1 MSTLSVRSF
10 GLSDRGRRRTG
21 NEDQFLI
28 AELTKTMRI
37 SHTTLGGPP
46 DVFGDERGHLFLV
59 ADGMGGHNAGERA
72 SALAVA
78 IVEQFTLNS
87 FKWFLEPDEPASGAV
102 AEFESAIHEADAAI
116 VRESSHR
123 PELQGMGTTLTMA
136 YAVGTRLFILH
147 VGDSRA
153 YLHRDAVLTQL
164 TEDHTVV
171 AEMVRRGEIAP
182 AQADRHRLRHV
193 ITNVI
198 GGGNV
203 GVQADVRVLDLQA
216 GDTLLLCSDGL
227 NETMSREEI
236 AEMLSSGDDAER
248 TSRRLV
254 TLANERGGPDN
265 ITVIVSQFG
274 SLSEDTLEA
283 TRGAGGP

>member
-1 MSTLSVRSF
+1 MSTLSVCSF
-10 GLSDRGRRRTG
+10 GLSDRGRQRTG

-46 DVFGDERGHLFLV
+46 DVFGDERGYLFLV

-87 FKWFLEPDEPASGAV
+87 FKWFLEPDEPSRAAV

-116 VRESSHR
+116 VRESSRR

-136 YAVGTRLFILH
+136 YAVGNRLFILH

-153 YLHRDAVLTQL
+153 YLHRDGVLTQL

-171 AEMVRRGEIAP
+171 ADMVRRGEIAP
-182 AQADRHRLRHV
+182 AEAGRHRLRHV

-203 GVQADVRVLDLQA
+203 GVQAEVRVLELQA
-216 GDTLLLCSDGL
+216 KDTLLLCSDGL
-227 NETMSREEI
+227 NETMSREDI
-236 AEMLSSGDDAER
+236 ADILSSGDNAEH

-254 TLANERGGPDN
+254 ALANERGGPDN
-265 ITVIVSQFG
+265 ITVIVSQFESPSG
-274 SLSEDTLEA
+274 DSLEA
-283 TRGAGGP
+283 TR